1 MEKKQKE
8 KFEMSKFTQWFFKED
23 AAVVAKGLLGATISF
38 QYGKRIK
45 KYTITSTEAYYHDE
59 YDNKGK
65 KICYG
70 AEKTKVEAQ
79 NAVSTPLFSTP
90 GTWCVYG
97 GQLLLSVT
105 DNVYSDNVLIK
116 EIQDENGICFGPDG
130 IAKEL
135 HLYKSKPDYCDCHGK
150 FSLCGCSLL
159 LTDKID
165 TPSFTTE
172 KRVNID
178 SIELLKFNYSAVVTS
193 K

>member
-1 MEKKQKE
+1 
-8 KFEMSKFTQWFFKED
+8 MSKFTQDFFNED
-23 AAVVAKGLLGATISF
+23 AATVAKNLLGATISF
-38 QYGKRIK
+38 QFDNRIK
-45 KYTITSTEAYYHDE
+45 KYTIISTEAYYHKE

-65 KICYG
+65 NICYG
-70 AEKTKVEAQ
+70 AEKAKADAQ
-79 NAVSTPLFSTP
+79 STVSAPLFSTP

-116 EIQDENGICFGPDG
+116 EIQDKNGVCFGPDG

>member
-1 MEKKQKE
+1 
-8 KFEMSKFTQWFFKED
+8 MSKFTQDFFKED
-23 AAVVAKGLLGATISF
+23 AATVAKNLLGAKISF
-38 QYGKRIK
+38 QLDNQIK
-45 KYTITSTEAYYHDE
+45 KYIIISTEAYYYKE

-70 AEKTKVEAQ
+70 AEKTKADAQ
-79 NAVSTPLFSTP
+79 NTVSAPLFSTP

-105 DNVYSDNVLIK
+105 DNVHSDNVLIK
-116 EIQDENGICFGPDG
+116 EIQDEIGICFGPDG

-172 KRVNID
+172 KGVNID
-178 SIELLKFNYSAVVTS
+178 SIELLKFNYSDVVTS

>member
-1 MEKKQKE
+1 
-8 KFEMSKFTQWFFKED
+8 MSKFTQDFFAED
-23 AAVVAKGLLGATISF
+23 AATVAKGLLGATLTF
-38 QYGKRIK
+38 QFGSQTK
-45 KYTITSTEAYYHDE
+45 KYMITSTEAYYHDE
-59 YDNKGK
+59 CDNKGK

-70 AEKTKVEAQ
+70 AEKTKADAQ
-79 NAVSTPLFSTP
+79 NAVSAPLFSTP

-105 DNVYSDNVLIK
+105 DNVFSDNVLIK
-116 EIQDENGICFGPDG
+116 EIQDETGVCLGPDS

-135 HLYKSKPDYCDCHGK
+135 HLYKSKPDYCYCHGK

-159 LTDKID
+159 LGDKID
-165 TPSFTTE
+165 TPSFNTD

-178 SIELLKFNYSAVVTS
+178 SYEQLKFNYAAEVTS

>member
-1 MEKKQKE
+1 
-8 KFEMSKFTQWFFKED
+8 MSKFTQDFFKED
-23 AAVVAKGLLGATISF
+23 AATVAKNLLGATISF
-38 QYGKRIK
+38 QFDNRIK
-45 KYTITSTEAYYHDE
+45 KYTIISTEAYYYEE
-59 YDNKGK
+59 YDNKDK

-70 AEKTKVEAQ
+70 ADKTKTEADIQ
-79 NAVSTPLFSTP
+79 NAVSAPLFSTP

-105 DNVYSDNVLIK
+105 DNIHSDNVLIK
-116 EIQDENGICFGPDG
+116 EIQDENGIRFGPDG

-159 LTDKID
+159 LSDKID
-165 TPSFTTE
+165 SPLYNTE
-172 KRVNID
+172 ERVNID
-178 SIELLKFNYSAVVTS
+178 SNKHLKFNYAEVAS

>member
-1 MEKKQKE
+1 
-8 KFEMSKFTQWFFKED
+8 MSRFTQGFFEDD
-23 AAVVAKGLLGATISF
+23 AAAVAKGLLGATLIF
-38 QYGKRIK
+38 QSGSQTK

-65 KICYG
+65 KICYA
-70 AEKTKVEAQ
+70 AEKTKAEAQ
-79 NAVSTPLFSTP
+79 NAVSAPLFSTP

-116 EIQDENGICFGPDG
+116 EIQDETGARFGPDG

-159 LTDKID
+159 LSDKID
-165 TPSFTTE
+165 TPSFNTDE
-172 KRVNID
+172 RVNID
-178 SIELLKFNYSAVVTS
+178 SNEQLKFNYSAEITT

>member
-1 MEKKQKE
+1 
-8 KFEMSKFTQWFFKED
+8 MSKFTQDFFKKD
-23 AAVVAKGLLGATISF
+23 AATVAKNLLGATISF
-38 QYGKRIK
+38 QFDNRIK
-45 KYTITSTEAYYHDE
+45 KYTIISTEAYYHKE
-59 YDNKGK
+59 YDNKGE

-70 AEKTKVEAQ
+70 AGKTKADAQ
-79 NAVSTPLFSTP
+79 NTVSAPLFSTP

-178 SIELLKFNYSAVVTS
+178 SIELLKFNYSAVVAS

>member
-1 MEKKQKE
+1 M
-8 KFEMSKFTQWFFKED
+8 
-23 AAVVAKGLLGATISF
+23 
-38 QYGKRIK
+38 
-45 KYTITSTEAYYHDE
+45 
-59 YDNKGK
+59 
-65 KICYG
+65 
-70 AEKTKVEAQ
+70 
-79 NAVSTPLFSTP
+79 
-90 GTWCVYG
+90 
-97 GQLLLSVT
+97 LLSVT
-105 DNVYSDNVLIK
+105 DNIYSDNVLIK

-135 HLYKSKPDYCDCHGK
+135 HLYKSKPDYSDCHGK

-165 TPSFTTE
+165 IPSFTTE

>member
-1 MEKKQKE
+1 
-8 KFEMSKFTQWFFKED
+8 MSKFTQDFFKSD
-23 AAVVAKGLLGATISF
+23 PATVAKGLLGATISF
-38 QYGKRIK
+38 QCGNRIK
-45 KYTITSTEAYYHDE
+45 NYTITSTEAYYYDE

-65 KICYG
+65 KICDW
-70 AEKTKVEAQ
+70 AEKTNAEAQ
-79 NAVSTPLFSTP
+79 NAVSAPLFSTP

-105 DNVYSDNVLIK
+105 DNVYPDNVLIK
-116 EIQDENGICFGPDG
+116 EIQDENGISFGPDG
-130 IAKEL
+130 MAKEL
-135 HLYKSKPDYCDCHGK
+135 YLYKSKPNYCDCHGK

-165 TPSFTTE
+165 TPSFNKD

-178 SIELLKFNYSAVVTS
+178 SNECLKFNYFAEVTS

>member
-1 MEKKQKE
+1 
-8 KFEMSKFTQWFFKED
+8 MSKFTQDFFKED
-23 AAVVAKGLLGATISF
+23 PATVAKGLLGATISF
-38 QYGKRIK
+38 QCGDRIK
-45 KYTITSTEAYYHDE
+45 KYTITSTEAYYHYE
-59 YDNKGK
+59 YDRKGK

-70 AEKTKVEAQ
+70 AEKTKAKAQ
-79 NAVSTPLFSTP
+79 NDVSAPLFSTP

-130 IAKEL
+130 MAKEL
-135 HLYKSKPDYCDCHGK
+135 RLYKSKPDYCDCHGK

-165 TPSFTTE
+165 APSFKTDV
-172 KRVNID
+172 RVNIN
-178 SIELLKFNYSAVVTS
+178 SFKHLKFNYSAEVTS